1 MYIFAALVLA
11 GLMMIVKIVPRNAI
25 IVDGDT
31 ISVRSRKWRLA
42 GYDSPE
48 FNQPG
53 GRQASAYL
61 RKILSSHRS
70 IAIITGRDAY
80 GRIVAH
86 VFTTKGPLSWRMI
99 LAGYGHP
106 ESLIGRVLCLV
117 ARIRRKGVW
126 NGKTTVYSPRIWR
139 HMHGQSSP
147 YGYHRG
153 RSYRKKKFDIKYDSK
168 KGLKLPGDFIIP

>member
-1 MYIFAALVLA
+1 
-11 GLMMIVKIVPRNAI
+11 
-25 IVDGDT
+25 
-31 ISVRSRKWRLA
+31 
-42 GYDSPE
+42 
-48 FNQPG
+48 
-53 GRQASAYL
+53 
-61 RKILSSHRS
+61 
-70 IAIITGRDAY
+70 
-80 GRIVAH
+80 
-86 VFTTKGPLSWRMI
+86 MI

-168 KGLKLPGDFIIP
+168 KGLKLPGGFIIP